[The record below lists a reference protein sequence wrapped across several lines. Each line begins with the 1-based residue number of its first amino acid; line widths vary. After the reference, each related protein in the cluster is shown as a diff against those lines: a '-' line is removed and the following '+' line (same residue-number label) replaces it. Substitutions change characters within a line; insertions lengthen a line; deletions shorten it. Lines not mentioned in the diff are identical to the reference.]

1 MNLSLTAP
9 MKIER
14 SDGDESYKQYLRKDG
29 KKLVISTP
37 MYRLDGG
44 LRVNNSENS
53 ITYVHVPLDLATI
66 QSLYEIEQF
75 VKANVDSPRFKPLWH
90 PLKDNI
96 SVNLSK
102 WCRYELINTDGSSQ
116 IFPVDLVMGFG
127 WYKFD
132 IQASHVYVGP
142 HKNGET
148 FSISLH
154 VIRIAYKPADNL
166 DTVMTDL
173 IQCLDSDHSEPP
185 TCPPPAT
192 PTCPPTTPMKKAKQ
206 TTEKKKRRQRKAIP
220 KPCIQDENSRMSPMN
235 S

>member
-1 MNLSLTAP
+1 M
-9 MKIER
+9 
-14 SDGDESYKQYLRKDG
+14 
-29 KKLVISTP
+29 
-37 MYRLDGG
+37 
-44 LRVNNSENS
+44 VNNSENS
-53 ITYVHVPLDLATI
+53 ITSVHVPLDLTTI
-66 QSLYEIEQF
+66 QLLYEIEQF
-75 VKANVDSPRFKPLWH
+75 VKTNVDSPRYKPLW
-90 PLKDNI
+90 LKDTI
-96 SVNLSK
+96 FVNLSK

-154 VIRIAYKPADNL
+154 VIRIAYKPADDL

-185 TCPPPAT
+185 TCPPPVT
-192 PTCPPTTPMKKAKQ
+192 PTCPPTPMKKTKQ
-206 TTEKKKRRQRKAIP
+206 MTEKKRRQRKPYAIP